1 MARPKRLENMS
12 TVELQQL
19 QDRISKAKQ
28 DKRKAEAVS
37 LRNARAAMVTDRGF
51 DIKDLLGR

>member
-1 MARPKRLENMS
+1 MARPKNLENMS

-19 QDRISKAKQ
+19 QDRIAKAKE
-28 DKRKAEAVS
+28 DKRKAEASS
-37 LRNARAAMVTDRGF
+37 LRNAMAAMAKERGF